1 MNTVPSAQPT
11 GPDPKGRAGTSDP
24 VIPSTISRRSLL
36 AGLGSIGFALV
47 GAAACSNVSAPGG
60 GGGSGTTGSG
70 AATGSGGGT
79 GSGTATGGGSSAA
92 GSTAAGSGSGSS
104 AAAGSS
110 TPGSSAANAG
120 AGKKVELTMF
130 VFLGGVLGVMPKAFA
145 ADWQSSHP
153 SVKINIY
160 EESNQVGYPKM
171 VARKATNPQS
181 PLVNFGFFNANTT
194 EQGIIDKMWRKL
206 DYSSLSNAADIRD
219 QFKRDDQYAIGIG
232 ADQIGMLFNAD
243 ALGYS
248 PTSWADLWDDKNKGK
263 VTYFGFPWYAVFMAA
278 KLNGGSLDNMD
289 PGFTTL
295 ADHAANIRTI
305 VTSNPQYQNVLS
317 SGSAPL
323 TAYFNGT
330 GHQWIKGGA
339 PLTYTPP
346 KEGAVPVPV
355 NLCVVDGQSEDQTA
369 ACMEALNEMI
379 SPKWCSQWADT
390 SIEIPANEKS
400 ELSADLAKLPAF
412 SEDTIKNLVDVDYA
426 IVGKQTADW
435 TDRWQREVVSKI

>member
-1 MNTVPSAQPT
+1 
-11 GPDPKGRAGTSDP
+11 
-24 VIPSTISRRSLL
+24 
-36 AGLGSIGFALV
+36 LGSIGFALV

-60 GGGSGTTGSG
+60 GSG
-70 AATGSGGGT
+70 AATGGGT
-79 GSGTATGGGSSAA
+79 GAATGGASSAA
-92 GSTAAGSGSGSS
+92 SSSAGGSAAAGSAAASS

-110 TPGSSAANAG
+110 AVGSSASSAANTG
-120 AGKKVELTMF
+120 AGTKLELTMF
-130 VFLGGVLGVMPKAFA
+130 VFLGGDLGVMPKAFA
-145 ADWQSSHP
+145 EDWQSSHP

-194 EQGIIDKMWRKL
+194 EQGIVDKMWRKL

-219 QFKRDDQYAIGIG
+219 QFKRDDQFAIGIG

-248 PTSWADLWDDKNKGK
+248 PASWADLWDDKNNGK

-278 KLNGGSLDNMD
+278 KLNGGSLDDMD
-289 PGFTTL
+289 PGFKTL

-305 VTSNPQYQNVLS
+305 VTSNPQYQNVLA

-330 GHQWIKGGA
+330 GHQWLKGGA

-346 KEGAVPVPV
+346 QEGAVPVPV

-379 SPKWCSQWADT
+379 SPKWCSQWAET

-400 ELSADLAKLPAF
+400 ELPSDLASLPAF
-412 SEDTIKNLVDVDYA
+412 SEDTIKNLVEVDYA